1 MALIK
6 CPSCGKNISD
16 KAPYCPHCGLILSK
30 QDAPGKSNLPDAPT
44 MPSEIPENMEYTDPS
59 IYDDNPEPRKDR
71 RLILIVVIFLV
82 LLAGGT
88 TSYYFYAKKK
98 AQTAAF
104 AEKAR
109 LDSIAAVEA
118 ARLDSIAAVEA
129 ARLDSIRQ
137 DSIYRNFSTYDLAVF
152 NLHGHVKS
160 VKLIEGEIG
169 MTTFEIFAEESKE
182 DYYSFD
188 VNGNCT
194 TPKKRP
200 DEYFLGFKYDKQG
213 KIVGSRFVE
222 SGGCPTHEIKWDKN
236 MRVIREFSSYGMH
249 WIEYEYR
256 YSETGDLLSV
266 RIQEVG
272 NQQFQDVKSVIFTI
286 LERDRWGNWTKRKA
300 SISGRSEHYDYE
312 SGRTISEPYSE
323 TRIDSRIIEYYD
335 MKELSKE

>member
-1 MALIK
+1 
-6 CPSCGKNISD
+6 
-16 KAPYCPHCGLILSK
+16 
-30 QDAPGKSNLPDAPT
+30 
-44 MPSEIPENMEYTDPS
+44 
-59 IYDDNPEPRKDR
+59 
-71 RLILIVVIFLV
+71 
-82 LLAGGT
+82 
-88 TSYYFYAKKK
+88 
-98 AQTAAF
+98 
-104 AEKAR
+104 
-109 LDSIAAVEA
+109 
-118 ARLDSIAAVEA
+118 
-129 ARLDSIRQ
+129 
-137 DSIYRNFSTYDLAVF
+137 
-152 NLHGHVKS
+152 
-160 VKLIEGEIG
+160 

-222 SGGCPTHEIKWDKN
+222 SGGCPSHEIKWDKN

>member
-109 LDSIAAVEA
+109 LDSIAAEA
-118 ARLDSIAAVEA
+118 AALEA

-137 DSIYRNFSTYDLAVF
+137 DSLFRNFTSPDLAFF
-152 NLHGHVKS
+152 NVRGHVKTIT
-160 VKLIEGEIG
+160 KIEGRDLELDG
-169 MTTFEIFAEESKE
+169 SVFAEGSPF
-182 DYYSFD
+182 SFD
-188 VNGNCT
+188 EDGNCLNA
-194 TPKKRP
+194 KAQP
-200 DEYFLGFKYDKQG
+200 DEYFLGFKYDATG
-213 KIVGSRFVE
+213 KIIGCRFVE
-222 SGGCPTHEIKWDKN
+222 SGGCPSHEIKWDKN
-236 MRVIREFSSYGMH
+236 NRVISVYDRYGMH
-249 WIEYEYR
+249 SEEWKYK
-256 YSETGDLLSV
+256 YSDTGDLLSI
-266 RIQEVG
+266 RIEEVANMG
-272 NQQFQDVKSVIFTI
+272 FQNEISVIFTI
-286 LERDRWGNWTKRKA
+286 MKRDRWGNWTKRKA
-300 SISGRSEHYDYE
+300 SISGRSEHVDYE

>member
-30 QDAPGKSNLPDAPT
+30 QDAPGKSNPPDAPT

-109 LDSIAAVEA
+109 LDSIAAEA
-118 ARLDSIAAVEA
+118 AALEA

-137 DSIYRNFSTYDLAVF
+137 DSIKYEEEHRFLPTVFIHEELTRDERSPLFYKRPLKSNWEQILISQGFVKGETKTLYVDERGYDEELYDIGAVLYTRNINGRCIT
-152 NLHGHVKS
+152 VKACFILYKQDQDGS
-160 VKLIEGEIG
+160 MIPINQRGWHFIENRHEGQS
-169 MTTFEIFAEESKE
+169 FEIDFSDLQDLDTFWDALKSLGLSKYQSGIGG
-182 DYYSFD
+182 DYELIDQRKKNGEYVCPSTSF
-188 VNGNCT
+188 
-194 TPKKRP
+194 
-200 DEYFLGFKYDKQG
+200 Y
-213 KIVGSRFVE
+213 
-222 SGGCPTHEIKWDKN
+222 
-236 MRVIREFSSYGMH
+236 
-249 WIEYEYR
+249 
-256 YSETGDLLSV
+256 
-266 RIQEVG
+266 
-272 NQQFQDVKSVIFTI
+272 
-286 LERDRWGNWTKRKA
+286 RDRN
-300 SISGRSEHYDYE
+300 
-312 SGRTISEPYSE
+312 TI
-323 TRIDSRIIEYYD
+323 TIFANVDC
-335 MKELSKE
+335 